1 MKYGANTEQ
10 WLQKNNKKYSQRT
23 GHNCKD
29 QIKPV
34 WITTGNKK
42 KKKKSSLSYLEKKT
56 KRRSAYWQTSPH
68 QIQLLQ
74 FAFLCILLTNQRTQ
88 ATLILKYKVQK

>member
-1 MKYGANTEQ
+1 MKYGANTDQ

-23 GHNCKD
+23 RHSCKN

-34 WITTGNKK
+34 WNITGTKK
-42 KKKKSSLSYLEKKT
+42 KQNSRSYLEKKT

-68 QIQLLQ
+68 QVQLLQ
-74 FAFLCILLTNQRTQ
+74 FAFLCILLTNQRIE
-88 ATLILKYKVQK
+88 AKLILKYKIQG